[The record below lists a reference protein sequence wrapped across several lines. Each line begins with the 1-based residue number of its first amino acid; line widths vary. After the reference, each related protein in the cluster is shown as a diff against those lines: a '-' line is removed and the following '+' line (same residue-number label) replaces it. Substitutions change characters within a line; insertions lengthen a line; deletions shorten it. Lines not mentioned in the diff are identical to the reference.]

1 MDFTVLK
8 KRLST
13 FKTQK
18 GTLSRVSEEVIVDVL
33 RAWESWSGTS
43 KEFYQNLGVSKQ
55 QLGGLIGKGKQ
66 LVKSGVVT
74 ESEFSEIKVDTPDTK
89 EVMAC
94 GDKIILKWEKGNV
107 IHFAQVDQLID
118 FLKKVS

>member
-13 FKTQK
+13 FKTSK
-18 GTLSRVSEEVIVDVL
+18 GTLSRVSDEVIIDLL
-33 RAWESWSGTS
+33 RSWESWPGTS

-66 LVKSGVVT
+66 LVKSGMVT
-74 ESEFSEIKVDTPDTK
+74 ESEFSEINVEASESK
-89 EVMAC
+89 EVISC
-94 GDKIILKWEKGNV
+94 KDKIVLKWEKGNV

-118 FLKKVS
+118 FLKKVA